1 MYVHTT
7 DSDTS
12 RHWAAAY
19 VCMCVNVHE
28 TDTDL
33 FQVMVL
39 NQRLKEATEM
49 AQVINS
55 REKLF
60 EFPQTSFE
68 EIESMI
74 TTFKPYAD
82 LWSIASE
89 FQKVRARS
97 VPTHTHTRK
106 YT

>member
-1 MYVHTT
+1 VYL
-7 DSDTS
+7 S
-12 RHWAAAY
+12 A
-19 VCMCVNVHE
+19 CE
-28 TDTDL
+28 TDADL

-60 EFPQTSFE
+60 DFPQTSFE

-89 FQKVRARS
+89 FQKVC
-97 VPTHTHTRK
+97 VVTYTHT
-106 YT
+106 YIYDYDL